1 MKHIYA
7 PIFLGL
13 VLAAGAA
20 ADPGAESSVAAGL
33 NAAQDGCRG
42 LAQLHLAAIE
52 RLGNYRFEGPNAESE
67 FSLAVDH
74 VEGSFLIK
82 YDGQIRETL
91 ARLAEAEG
99 EVRSLPPEQQSK
111 VSLGSLTELCQ
122 LATTPVGAA
131 GIQRLR
137 TSVQL
142 SQTPAHRLQAAEG
155 RRSLPAAGI
164 SPPKG
169 AEKKADPS
177 RPAAAALSAD
187 EYRLKKERW
196 EAQVKEQEAR
206 ELAELR
212 LRQQQLDSRQ
222 TLTAQQS
229 QAPPVAEPKVSVRK
243 DLQPAMAARLTA
255 EQLALKDKVETW
267 HKTYSMA
274 VNPFKAALS
283 QVLSTPATRARA
295 RREACGNLYGAAGA
309 LMKTKGLAAPDPEV
323 AAPAAAMAAKFQQ
336 AANFCMEGKT
346 EESASGMREA
356 ELELGKLAAALGV
369 YGLQP

>member
-7 PIFLGL
+7 SIFLGL
-13 VLAAGAA
+13 LLAARAA
-20 ADPGAESSVAAGL
+20 ADPGAASSTAAGL
-33 NAAQDGCRG
+33 NAAQDGCRS

-91 ARLAEAEG
+91 ARLAEVEG
-99 EVRSLPPEQQSK
+99 EVSSLPPEQQSK

-122 LATTPVGAA
+122 LASTPVGAS

-137 TSVQL
+137 TSIQMN
-142 SQTPAHRLQAAEG
+142 QTPVHRLQATDG
-155 RRSLPAAGI
+155 LRGLPAAGAA
-164 SPPKG
+164 PPNG
-169 AEKKADPS
+169 AGKKEAPA
-177 RPAAAALSAD
+177 RPTATALSAD
-187 EYRLKKERW
+187 EFRLKKERW
-196 EAQVKEQEAR
+196 EAQLKEQEAR

-212 LRQQQLDSRQ
+212 LRQQELDARQ
-222 TLTAQQS
+222 ALTAQQA
-229 QAPPVAEPKVSVRK
+229 QAPAVAEPKVSVRK
-243 DLQPAMAARLTA
+243 DLQPSMAVRLTA

-267 HKTYSMA
+267 HQTYSVA

-295 RREACGNLYGAAGA
+295 RREACGSLYGAAEA
-309 LMKTKGLAAPDPEV
+309 LMKTKGLAAPDPAV
-323 AAPAAAMAAKFQQ
+323 AAPATAMAAKFQQ
-336 AANFCMEGKT
+336 AANSCMEGKT